1 MSDDCLFCKIIRRE
15 IPADIVAESEHALA
29 FRDINPVAPTHVL
42 VIPKRHEPNAV
53 ALAQADP
60 EAMGRLFRLA
70 GEVAESAGLSHG
82 YRSVFN
88 TGADALQT
96 VFHAHLH
103 VLGGRTFDW
112 PPG

>member
-15 IPADIVAESEHALA
+15 IPAEIVGESDHALA
-29 FRDINPVAPTHVL
+29 FRDIAPVAPTHVL

-53 ALAQADP
+53 ALAEVAP
-60 EAMGRLFRLA
+60 EELGLLFQLA
-70 GEVAESAGLSHG
+70 GEVAKEEGLGTG
-82 YRSVFN
+82 YRAVFN

-103 VLGGRTFDW
+103 LLGGRMFDW

>member
-1 MSDDCLFCKIIRRE
+1 LFCKIIRRE
-15 IPADIVAESEHALA
+15 IPAEIVAESEHALA
-29 FRDINPVAPTHVL
+29 FRDIAPVAPTHVL
-42 VIPKRHEPNAV
+42 VIPKLHEPNAV

-60 EAMGRLFRLA
+60 EAMGQLFELVRV
-70 GEVAESAGLSHG
+70 VADQEGLGTG

-88 TGADALQT
+88 TGPDALQT

-103 VLGGRTFDW
+103 VLGGRVFDW

>member
-15 IPADIVAESEHALA
+15 IPAEIVAESEHALA
-29 FRDINPVAPTHVL
+29 FRDIMPVAPTHVL
-42 VIPKRHEPNAV
+42 VIPKLHEPNAV

-60 EAMGRLFRLA
+60 AAMGHLFQLVETVVRD
-70 GEVAESAGLSHG
+70 AGLDNG
-82 YRSVFN
+82 YRAVFN

-103 VLGGRTFDW
+103 VLGGRGFDW

>member
-29 FRDINPVAPTHVL
+29 FRDIMPVAPTHVL
-42 VIPKRHEPNAV
+42 VVPKLHEPNAV
-53 ALAQADP
+53 ALAEADP
-60 EAMGRLFRLA
+60 SAMGHLFQLV
-70 GEVAESAGLSHG
+70 GKVVSEEGLDNG
-82 YRSVFN
+82 YRAVFN

-103 VLGGRTFDW
+103 VLGGRGFEW

>member
-1 MSDDCLFCKIIRRE
+1 MSDDCLFCKIIRRD
-15 IPADIVAESEHALA
+15 IPAEIVAETDDALA
-29 FRDINPVAPTHVL
+29 FRDIAPVAPTHVL

-53 ALAQADP
+53 ALAKADP
-60 EAMGRLFRLA
+60 IAMGHLFELA
-70 GEVAESAGLSHG
+70 GEVAAQEGLTNG
-82 YRSVFN
+82 YRAVFN

-103 VLGGRTFDW
+103 LLGGRMFDW

>member
-1 MSDDCLFCKIIRRE
+1 MSDTLFDKIIRRE

-29 FRDINPVAPTHVL
+29 FRDIMPVAPTHVL
-42 VIPKRHEPNAV
+42 VVPKLHEPNAV
-53 ALAQADP
+53 ALAEADP
-60 EAMGRLFRLA
+60 SAMGHLFQLV
-70 GEVAESAGLSHG
+70 GKVVSEEGLDNG
-82 YRSVFN
+82 YRAVFN

-103 VLGGRTFDW
+103 VLGGRGFEW